1 MPKRIYT
8 RAEIAADAVVHAV
21 GLAFA
26 AIGAPAVIALAAL
39 RADGGAAVIAA
50 VAVYAATL
58 VAMFAFSAGYNLI
71 QTPRWREVLR
81 RLDHGTIYLKIAGA
95 YTPFAAV
102 PLATGSGPM
111 LLLGVWT
118 VAGIGFFVKLAAPRR
133 FELASVFAYLALGW
147 SFILVAREAS
157 AALSPE
163 ALTLLATGGGLYTV
177 GVAFHLWDRLP
188 FQNAIWHLHVL
199 VATACIYAAV
209 IVEVVA

>member
-1 MPKRIYT
+1 MSSRPYS
-8 RAEIAADAVVHAV
+8 RAEIAADAIVHAV

-26 AIGAPAVIALAAL
+26 AIGAPAVIVLAAL

-71 QTPRWREVLR
+71 RTPRWREVLR

-95 YTPFAAV
+95 YTPFAAA
-102 PLATGSGPM
+102 PLAAGSGPM

-133 FELASVFAYLALGW
+133 FELASVVAYLALGW

-157 AALSPE
+157 AALTPE
-163 ALTLLATGGGLYTV
+163 TLTLLATGGGLYTL

-209 IVEVVA
+209 IVEVAA